1 MAAVSEARRG
11 GLGCVGWL
19 IILAVL
25 GCILLGSIEI
35 PDVGTVEIGNHAT
48 DRHGS
53 EAELVRSELAAG
65 GGRHHKCKD
74 GKEYITKRL
83 DDGRYALM
91 VLRNGYEVT
100 SFIADYNYVDGKL
113 RYDGCGGRP

>member
-1 MAAVSEARRG
+1 LLCIAAVIA
-11 GLGCVGWL
+11 LL
-19 IILAVL
+19 
-25 GCILLGSIEI
+25 ILLGQEATVMELEI
-35 PDVGTVEIGNHAT
+35 PGVGTVETGDHAVQ
-48 DRHGS
+48 RHGS
-53 EAELVRSELAAG
+53 DAELVRRELAAG